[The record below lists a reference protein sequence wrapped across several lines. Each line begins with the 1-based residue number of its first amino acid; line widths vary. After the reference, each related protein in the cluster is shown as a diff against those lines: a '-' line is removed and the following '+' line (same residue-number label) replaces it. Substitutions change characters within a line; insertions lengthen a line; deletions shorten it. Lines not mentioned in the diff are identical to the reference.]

1 MRRQDERNV
10 KARARA
16 ARNRF
21 NVYDGSD
28 TDSLETGCHRTGSA
42 LPGGETARLGSATV
56 TATGPG
62 SATMTSIT
70 FDTLAY
76 VKTLREA
83 GFEER
88 QAEAQASALASVL
101 KSGVGELAT
110 KEDLNRLESKLESR
124 LNLFEERSEGRF
136 KLLQWMLAFNLAI
149 SIALLWILIRTA
161 TQ

>member
-1 MRRQDERNV
+1 M
-10 KARARA
+10 
-16 ARNRF
+16 
-21 NVYDGSD
+21 
-28 TDSLETGCHRTGSA
+28 
-42 LPGGETARLGSATV
+42 TA
-56 TATGPG
+56 
-62 SATMTSIT
+62 IT

-88 QAEAQASALASVL
+88 QAEAQAAALATVL
-101 KSGVGELAT
+101 KSGVGDLAT

-124 LNLFEERSEGRF
+124 LTLFEERTEGRF

-149 SIALLWILIRTA
+149 SVALLWILIRTA

>member
-1 MRRQDERNV
+1 LIGL
-10 KARARA
+10 KTG
-16 ARNRF
+16 F
-21 NVYDGSD
+21 
-28 TDSLETGCHRTGSA
+28 SLMILLSVFFA
-42 LPGGETARLGSATV
+42 
-56 TATGPG
+56 
-62 SATMTSIT
+62 
-70 FDTLAY
+70 LAY